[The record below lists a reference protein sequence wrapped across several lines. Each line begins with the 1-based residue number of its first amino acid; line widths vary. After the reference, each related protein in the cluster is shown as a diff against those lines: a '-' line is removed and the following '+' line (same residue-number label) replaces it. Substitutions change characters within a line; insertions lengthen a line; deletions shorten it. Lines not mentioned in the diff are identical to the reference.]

1 MLQTIHCCSIIAVR
15 GDYMFHDES
24 KEYEPVLEHAQRIA
38 KQEKPYG
45 EMKNLDDKKD
55 SKSQTDKKE

>member
-1 MLQTIHCCSIIAVR
+1 
-15 GDYMFHDES
+15 MFHDES